1 MDMPSDTEIQT
12 FIVSTFRSVWALEL
26 VQILRNSPT
35 RQFSRS
41 ELIETLR
48 ASDSVVHQGARS
60 LMAAGLVVV
69 DDEGIRMHDLDKRS
83 GDLLDASIELYK
95 VSPDKV
101 RRMII
106 AQSLPGATAFS
117 DAFKLWKD

>member
-1 MDMPSDTEIQT
+1 MVMPSETEIHT

-26 VQILRNSPT
+26 VQILVSSP
-35 RQFSRS
+35 QKKFSRS

-48 ASDSVVHQGARS
+48 ASDSVVQQGARS
-60 LMAAGLVVV
+60 LTAAGLVVI
-69 DDEGIRMHDLDKRS
+69 DDEGIRMHDLDQRS
-83 GDLLDASIELYK
+83 RDLLDGSIELYK
-95 VSPDKV
+95 VSPDKI
-101 RRMII
+101 RRLIV